1 MSLLIRNVEIIDP
14 LGAHSGKGDVLIE
27 NECIAAI
34 GKTLSPEGHDTLDAD
49 GLALAPGFI
58 DMHAHLRDPGY
69 EYKENIETGLRAAAK
84 GGFTSVVCMPNTDP
98 PVDNASTVKYIQNKA
113 KRLSLGKLY
122 IAGAVSKG
130 LKGQEL
136 AEMGEMFAQG
146 IIAVTD
152 DGRPVSGAQL
162 MRRALEYS
170 RIFGIP
176 VMAHEEDLSLV
187 GDGVMHEG
195 LVSTTLG
202 MKASPAAAEEVM
214 VARDVVLAEL
224 TGAHLHVTHLSSL
237 RSLDIVL
244 NAMERGLNVT
254 FDVTPHHLTLTD
266 EAVMTF
272 DTATK
277 VNPPLRSPDHV
288 DALVAALAK
297 GLVPAIGTDHAPH
310 AIHEKE
316 DCFDDAPNGIIG
328 FESAFPVM
336 YTDLVLSGKVEL
348 ATLIKTMT
356 AGPARVLGLPQ
367 GRLEAGAPA
376 DLILLDLDT
385 QWSINPDNFES
396 LGRNCPYS
404 GKKVRGQVK
413 YSFTDGRLLVKDGEI
428 IS

>member
-1 MSLLIRNVEIIDP
+1 
-14 LGAHSGKGDVLIE
+14 
-27 NECIAAI
+27 
-34 GKTLSPEGHDTLDAD
+34 
-49 GLALAPGFI
+49 
-58 DMHAHLRDPGY
+58 
-69 EYKENIETGLRAAAK
+69 
-84 GGFTSVVCMPNTDP
+84 
-98 PVDNASTVKYIQNKA
+98 
-113 KRLSLGKLY
+113 
-122 IAGAVSKG
+122 
-130 LKGQEL
+130 
-136 AEMGEMFAQG
+136 
-146 IIAVTD
+146 
-152 DGRPVSGAQL
+152 
-162 MRRALEYS
+162 
-170 RIFGIP
+170 
-176 VMAHEEDLSLV
+176 
-187 GDGVMHEG
+187 
-195 LVSTTLG
+195 
-202 MKASPAAAEEVM
+202 
-214 VARDVVLAEL
+214 
-224 TGAHLHVTHLSSL
+224 
-237 RSLDIVL
+237 
-244 NAMERGLNVT
+244 
-254 FDVTPHHLTLTD
+254 
-266 EAVMTF
+266 MTF